1 VVEVVVGLSITTRV
15 SDTVVWESVL
25 VYEPNLQKYIPDA
38 VVWESVTYSTNL
50 ATAISDSVTTG

>member
-1 VVEVVVGLSITTRV
+1 MSITTRV

-25 VYEPNLQKYIPDA
+25 VYEPNLPNYISDG
-38 VVWESVTYSTNL
+38 VTWESVTYSTNL